1 MTRALVADD
10 EPLLRADLKNR
21 LGRLWPELVIC
32 AEAADGNAAL
42 EAFERERPD
51 IAFLDIR
58 MPGRSGLEV
67 AEAIGERCHIVF
79 VTAYDK
85 YAVEAFE
92 RGAHDY
98 VVKPVSDTRLQTM
111 VARLRERSAG
121 PPQQLDAL
129 LRDLSAHLSPR
140 REFLRW
146 IKASQGSA
154 LKLIPI
160 EQVLFFHA
168 DDKYTRVVTA
178 EGESLIRKP
187 IRELTDELDPEQ
199 FWQIHRATIV
209 NAQAIAGVTRDSV
222 GRVRVR
228 IKGASDSLEVS
239 RAYVHLFRQ
248 M

>member
-1 MTRALVADD
+1 MRALIADD
-10 EPLLRADLKNR
+10 EPLLRADLKRR
-21 LGRLWPELVIC
+21 LARFWPELLVC

-42 EAFERERPD
+42 EVFERERPD

-67 AEAIGERCHIVF
+67 AEAIAGRCHVVF

-85 YAVEAFE
+85 HAVEAFE

-98 VVKPVSDTRLQTM
+98 VVKPVSDARLQTM
-111 VARLRERSAG
+111 LARLKARTAG
-121 PPQQLDAL
+121 TPQSLDAL
-129 LRDLSAHLSPR
+129 LRELSARLPPR

-146 IKASQGSA
+146 IRASHGSA
-154 LKLIPI
+154 LKLVAI

-168 DDKYTRVVTA
+168 DDKYTRVVSA

-187 IRELTDELDPEQ
+187 IRELSEELDPEQ
-199 FWQIHRATIV
+199 FWQIHRSTIV
-209 NAQAIAGVTRDSV
+209 NAKAIAGVARDGV
-222 GRVRVR
+222 GRIRVK
-228 IKGASDSLEVS
+228 ISGASESLEVS
-239 RAYVHLFRQ
+239 RSFAHLFRQ

>member
-1 MTRALVADD
+1 MRALIADD

-32 AEAADGNAAL
+32 AELADGNAAL
-42 EAFERERPD
+42 AAFERDRPD

-67 AEAIGERCHIVF
+67 AEAIAGRCHVVF

-85 YAVEAFE
+85 HAVEAFE

-98 VVKPVSDTRLQTM
+98 VVKPVADARLQAMVTRLKQRI
-111 VARLRERSAG
+111 AE
-121 PPQQLDAL
+121 PPPQLDAL
-129 LRDLSAHLSPR
+129 LRELSVRLPQR

-154 LKLIPI
+154 LKLFPI

-168 DDKYTRVVTA
+168 DDKYTRVVTVD
-178 EGESLIRKP
+178 GESLIRKP
-187 IRELTDELDPEQ
+187 IKELTDELDPEQ
-199 FWQIHRATIV
+199 FWQVHRSTVV
-209 NAQAIAGVTRDSV
+209 NAKAIAGVTRDGD
-222 GRVRVR
+222 GRIRVKV
-228 IKGASDSLEVS
+228 KGASESLEVS
-239 RAYVHLFRQ
+239 RSFAHLFRQ

>member
-1 MTRALVADD
+1 MRALIADD

-21 LGRLWPELVIC
+21 LGRLWPELLVC

-67 AEAIGERCHIVF
+67 AEAIAERCHIVF
-79 VTAYDK
+79 VTAFDK
-85 YAVEAFE
+85 HAVEAFE

-98 VVKPVSDTRLQTM
+98 VVKPISDARLQTM
-111 VARLRERSAG
+111 VARLKERTAG
-121 PPQQLDAL
+121 PPPQLDAL
-129 LRDLSAHLSPR
+129 LRELSARLPSR
-140 REFLRW
+140 REYLRW
-146 IKASQGSA
+146 IKASHGSA
-154 LKLIPI
+154 LKLLEI
-160 EQVLFFHA
+160 EQVLFFDA
-168 DDKYTRVVTA
+168 DEKYTRVVTT

-187 IRELTDELDPEQ
+187 IKELIEELDPEQ

-209 NAQAIAGVTRDSV
+209 NAKAIAGVTRDSV
-222 GRVRVR
+222 GRIQIK
-228 IKGASDSLEVS
+228 IKGAPDQLEVS
-239 RAYVHLFRQ
+239 RSFAHLFRQ